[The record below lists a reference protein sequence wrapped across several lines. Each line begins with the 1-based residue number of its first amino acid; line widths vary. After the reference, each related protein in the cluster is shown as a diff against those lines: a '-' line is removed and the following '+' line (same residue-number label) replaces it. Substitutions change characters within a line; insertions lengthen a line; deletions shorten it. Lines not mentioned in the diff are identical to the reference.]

1 MRHDLCRWSSFGLNF
16 QVRMLPFRCPLKNVL
31 ILRKRYTTVSSA
43 VAVFSV
49 YCVFTVGCSANLWP
63 AVQSRPGFYPAQS
76 SSQGGA
82 GADKETVVSCVTSVS
97 MSDTTHRVIMS
108 SCTVGPPSDED
119 WRLK

>member
-1 MRHDLCRWSSFGLNF
+1 MVKLWAEFFSLDAAIQMSIKECSNF
-16 QVRMLPFRCPLKNVL
+16 TES
-31 ILRKRYTTVSSA
+31 YTTVSSA

-63 AVQSRPGFYPAQS
+63 AAQSRPGFYPAQS

-97 MSDTTHRVIMS
+97 LSDTTHRVIMS
-108 SCTVGPPSDED
+108 SCTVGPPSDAVLKED